1 MLVDVIRAQHERVR
15 SALAALASL
24 TAPTAE
30 RVARAVAE
38 VERAF
43 ADDVPV
49 WATTPIATIRTLTGC
64 EAGGIDRQLAR
75 LSPAELAALVGAF
88 LDLYTIACREYW
100 TA

>member
-1 MLVDVIRAQHERVR
+1 MLVDVIRAQHECVR
-15 SALAALASL
+15 SALSALASL

-30 RVARAVAE
+30 RVARAAAE

-43 ADDVPV
+43 ADDLPM
-49 WATTPIATIRTLTGC
+49 WATTPVATIRTLTGC
-64 EAGGIDRQLAR
+64 EVGALDRQLAR
-75 LSPAELAALVGAF
+75 LSPADLAALVAAF